1 MENKEKEVEMEIE
14 IPIEDCQMIEAYRRQ
29 YHLGT
34 MEEAM
39 SIMLQRACEKAMREE
54 GASHG

>member
-1 MENKEKEVEMEIE
+1 MENKEKEVEIEIE
-14 IPIEDCQMIEAYRRQ
+14 IPIEVCQMIETYQRQ
-29 YHLGT
+29 HHLGT

-54 GASHG
+54 EASK